1 MTTPEQK
8 HQKSETMK
16 DLYQKPELRFVEV
29 SKQEDGETSIE
40 VMVGD
45 AQVGS
50 VEMTPPGGE
59 DGDWFVIAVYYD
71 HVGQACEQEGFANHE
86 EAMSV
91 IEKWYAEWWDATWRA
106 LCGEPMEQATVSLT
120 LNPLI
125 MQTDDSVSCGSPD
138 NVIGSVVRAKGRYL
152 CLYEYAGEEIF
163 ATKKTAIEIPVWFEE
178 VHSEMLVKLMT
189 KNVLGFDMTTGET
202 P

>member
-1 MTTPEQK
+1 M
-8 HQKSETMK
+8 SAFF
-16 DLYQKPELRFVEV
+16 QKPKVQFIEIPATGPPYMLRVLV
-29 SKQEDGETSIE
+29 GERI
-40 VMVGD
+40 VGH
-45 AQVGS
+45 A
-50 VEMTPPGGE
+50 EMEMCEGGNW
-59 DGDWFVIAVYYD
+59 GALVRYYD
-71 HVGQACEQEGFANHE
+71 HADQYDDE
-86 EAMSV
+86 EAGFDGYD
-91 IEKWYAEWWDATWRA
+91 EAREWVEGWFRERWDVTWLA

-120 LNPLI
+120 LNPLLI

-163 ATKKTAIEIPVWFEE
+163 ATKKTAIEVPVWFEE

-189 KNVLGFDMTTGET
+189 KNVIAFDMTTGET

>member
-1 MTTPEQK
+1 M
-8 HQKSETMK
+8 S

-106 LCGEPMEQATVSLT
+106 LCGEPNHKPKGDHDDT
-120 LNPLI
+120 L
-125 MQTDDSVSCGSPD
+125 D
-138 NVIGSVVRAKGRYL
+138 
-152 CLYEYAGEEIF
+152 
-163 ATKKTAIEIPVWFEE
+163 
-178 VHSEMLVKLMT
+178 
-189 KNVLGFDMTTGET
+189 
-202 P
+202 

>member
-1 MTTPEQK
+1 M
-8 HQKSETMK
+8 
-16 DLYQKPELRFVEV
+16 
-29 SKQEDGETSIE
+29 
-40 VMVGD
+40 
-45 AQVGS
+45 
-50 VEMTPPGGE
+50 
-59 DGDWFVIAVYYD
+59 
-71 HVGQACEQEGFANHE
+71 GQDCEQWKCNDFDE
-86 EAMSV
+86 EWSV
-91 IEKWYAEWWDATWRA
+91 AERWLGERWDKTWRM

-125 MQTDDSVSCGSPD
+125 MQTDDNVSCGSPD